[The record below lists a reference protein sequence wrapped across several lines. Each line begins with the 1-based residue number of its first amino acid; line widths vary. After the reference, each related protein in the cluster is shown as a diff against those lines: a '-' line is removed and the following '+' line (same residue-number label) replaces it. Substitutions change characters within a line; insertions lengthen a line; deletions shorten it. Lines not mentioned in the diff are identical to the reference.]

1 MTKYTVFYD
10 DIVLTFKILCDL
22 YILYCHEYGVVT
34 LKCFALSIKLIVC
47 STVIFFREVSSKS
60 QSFNMLVFHQNIIV
74 ESLKTHLSVK
84 NNMAYQP
91 LLE

>member
-1 MTKYTVFYD
+1 MTKYTVYYE
-10 DIVLTFKILCDL
+10 DIVHTVNLMCDL
-22 YILYCHEYGVVT
+22 YILYCHVYGVVT
-34 LKCFALSIKLIVC
+34 LKWFALSIKLIVC
-47 STVIFFREVSSKS
+47 STVVFFREVSSKS
-60 QSFNMLVFHQNIIV
+60 QSFNMLVFHQNVIV